1 MGRTVNNLDNFVC
14 LSPQSLHS
22 TCVGVHAKILMFRIY
37 LGLTQLIVLSKDIL
51 NTFSSCLGK

>member
-22 TCVGVHAKILMFRIY
+22 TCVGVHAKNFMFRSY
-37 LGLTQLIVLSKDIL
+37 LGLTQMIVSSKDIF
-51 NTFSSCLGK
+51 NTFLCCLGK